1 MKEQKKKRDRVKNIK
16 NENTKN
22 IEKENKDIKEEKK
35 EIKELLKDIKPKVN
49 LEGANH
55 LKKIADKTEEFSD
68 TIKGSVNDIRE
79 TFYSLGGIGQSLK
92 TISKSIGAFFKV
104 LFWVFKFIF
113 FFVGELLNP
122 FNLFNDLFN
131 SFASLPRIIINV
143 VVRIVVSFS
152 KYIVNKIL
160 NPIVNKAFGWDLNVD
175 DENKDKDVIRTDKKC
190 YKADEGALPN
200 TVIISTILLPPLGI
214 FMRFGLQKWLEILI
228 AGALTMLYY
237 IPGLIYS
244 FIMIWPKKIIL
255 LK

>member
-1 MKEQKKKRDRVKNIK
+1 MKEQKEKKDRVKNIK
-16 NENTKN
+16 KDNTKN
-22 IEKENKDIKEEKK
+22 IEKGNKDIKEDKQ
-35 EIKELLKDIKPKVN
+35 EIKELLKDIKPKLN
-49 LEGANH
+49 LEGGNH

-92 TISKSIGAFFKV
+92 TIGKSIGAFFKV
-104 LFWVFKFIF
+104 LFWILKFIF
-113 FFVGELLNP
+113 YLVGELLNP
-122 FNLFNDLFN
+122 FNLFNELFI

-152 KYIVNKIL
+152 KYIINKIL
-160 NPIVNKAFGWDLNVD
+160 NPIVNKAFGWDININND
-175 DENKDKDVIRTDKKC
+175 YDNNDDKDQNVKRTDTKC

-228 AGALTMLYY
+228 AGALTILYY

-244 FIMIWPKKIIL
+244 FIMIWPKK
-255 LK
+255 